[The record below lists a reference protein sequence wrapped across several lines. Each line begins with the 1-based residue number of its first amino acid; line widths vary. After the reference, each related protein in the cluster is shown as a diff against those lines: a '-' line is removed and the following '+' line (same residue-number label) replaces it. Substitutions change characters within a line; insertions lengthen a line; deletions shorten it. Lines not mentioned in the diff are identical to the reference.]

1 MKLGQAS
8 EIARQTAEESGITNS
23 ASSALLS
30 EYNVTNSSMA
40 LRTPQTPAAQD
51 KILQVSQC
59 FVFNLSNQNID
70 VKTYLSIISCP
81 LSDLIWYFFYTHSR
95 KPRI

>member
-1 MKLGQAS
+1 MVKLGQAS

-30 EYNVTNSSMA
+30 EYNVTNNSMA

-59 FVFNLSNQNID
+59 FFFS
-70 VKTYLSIISCP
+70 
-81 LSDLIWYFFYTHSR
+81 LSDQYAVMLNPTGS
-95 KPRI
+95 

>member
-1 MKLGQAS
+1 MGNVCSPFQISDAELEEVVKLGQAS

-30 EYNVTNSSMA
+30 EYNVTNNAMA

-51 KILQVSQC
+51 KILQVSTAIDR
-59 FVFNLSNQNID
+59 VF
-70 VKTYLSIISCP
+70 
-81 LSDLIWYFFYTHSR
+81 YFTHP
-95 KPRI
+95 KIHHYFIMACTI